1 MLKQWRV
8 ALILVVAIAVS
19 IFISACGGSSGGGGA
34 TATSTTGS
42 GASSTAGTPGS
53 YNCVSGTLNITG
65 STALQPLVT
74 KVASDYQGKCSGANI
89 TVGPGGSKKGLTD
102 AESGASGIGNSDVF
116 ASSSQSDLVDHQ
128 VAVVIFALVVNPS
141 VSGVTNLSTAQVV
154 SIYTGKT
161 TNWKQVG
168 GPDQAIV
175 VVSRPASS
183 GTRATFKQYI
193 LGGVNESPAQAKALT
208 VDSTGTVLQTVE
220 QTQGAIGYVTLGAAA
235 GEGTK
240 VTTLNIDGNAP
251 SADTVKTNA
260 YKFWNIEHMYT
271 KGPATGLAQAL
282 IDYMANDSAKQIATS
297 LKFISTTDLSADILK
312 THQPA
317 S

>member
-8 ALILVVAIAVS
+8 ALILLVALAVS
-19 IFISACGGSSGGGGA
+19 IFVAACGSDSGSGGSS
-34 TATSTTGS
+34 TPTSGK
-42 GASSTAGTPGS
+42 SSTAGTPGA
-53 YNCVSGTLNITG
+53 YNCVSGTLTVSG

-74 KVASDYQGKCSGANI
+74 KVASDYQGKCSGASIN
-89 TVGPGGSKKGLTD
+89 VNPGGSKKGLSD
-102 AESGASGIGNSDVF
+102 AESGASGVGNSDVF

-128 VAVVIFALVVNPS
+128 VAVVIFALVTNPS
-141 VSGVTNLSTAQVV
+141 VKSVTSLTTAQIV

-161 TNWKQVG
+161 TNWKDVG

-193 LGGVNESPAQAKALT
+193 LSNQNESPAQAKSLT

-220 QTQGAIGYVTLGAAA
+220 QTPGSIGYVTLGGAA

-240 VTTLNIDGNAP
+240 VTTLNIDGKTP
-251 SADTVKTNA
+251 GVDTVKDNS

-271 KGPATGLAQAL
+271 KGPATGVAQAL
-282 IDYMANDSAKQIATS
+282 IDYMASDSAKQIATG
-297 LKFISTTDLSADILK
+297 LKFISTTDVPADTLK

>member
-8 ALILVVAIAVS
+8 ALILAVAIVS
-19 IFISACGGSSGGGGA
+19 IFVAACGSDSGSGSGSSA
-34 TATSTTGS
+34 TPIS
-42 GASSTAGTPGS
+42 GKSSTSGTPGA
-53 YNCVSGTLNITG
+53 YNCVSGTLTISG

-74 KVASDYQGKCSGANI
+74 KVASDYQGKCSGASI
-89 TVGPGGSKKGLTD
+89 TVNPGGSKKGLSD

-128 VAVVIFALVVNPS
+128 VAVVIFALVTNPS
-141 VSGVTNLSTAQVV
+141 VKGVTSLTSDQII

-161 TNWKQVG
+161 TNWSQVG
-168 GPDQAIV
+168 GPSQAIV

-193 LGGVNESPAQAKALT
+193 LNNQNESPAQSKALT

-220 QTQGAIGYVTLGAAA
+220 QTPGAIGYVTLGAAV
-235 GEGTK
+235 GEGSK
-240 VTTLNIDGNAP
+240 VTTLNIDGKTP
-251 SADTVKTNA
+251 GVDTVKDNS

-282 IDYMANDSAKQIATS
+282 IDYMASDSAKQIAS
-297 LKFISTTDLSADILK
+297 DLKFISTTDLSANTLK